1 MLLQPKDFKLKLN
14 ELDIDPC
21 SLTYIYH
28 NVTRDEEFIE
38 ESKKKD
44 AITYLELE
52 PIKKTITVFLFKGT
66 VDEEECKS
74 VLDKKKTITVEAF
87 KFLREHVAN

>member
-28 NVTRDEEFIE
+28 NVTRDEDFIE
-38 ESKKKD
+38 KIKNKYS
-44 AITYLELE
+44 ITYLEL
-52 PIKKTITVFLFKGT
+52 
-66 VDEEECKS
+66 
-74 VLDKKKTITVEAF
+74 
-87 KFLREHVAN
+87 